1 MTEHLEIRQQCLP
14 VLNILP
20 FIRKKIKVKL
30 SHFVIVVFDPKI
42 CE

>member
-1 MTEHLEIRQQCLP
+1 MTEHLEIRQRCLP
-14 VLNILP
+14 VLNILLYT
-20 FIRKKIKVKL
+20 RKKIKVKL